1 MILNEDLFD
10 IPAEV
15 VISDDISLT
24 SQNIEPQAPDSV
36 EDNGLS
42 NLIITEINGEWDTI
56 KNYNQLLISLKQFGH
71 EEFND
76 VIQDIIREENKHIG
90 QLQTI
95 LERISPNVSEIDSG
109 EMEAE
114 EQLPDTTEV

>member
-15 VISDDISLT
+15 VTSDDISLT
-24 SQNIEPQAPDSV
+24 SQSIEPQAPGSV

-56 KNYNQLLISLKQFGH
+56 KSYNQLLISLKQFGH
-71 EEFND
+71 GEFND

-95 LERISPNVSEIDSG
+95 LEIISPNVSEIDSG

>member
-71 EEFND
+71 EEFNN

-114 EQLPDTTEV
+114 EQLPDTAEV

>member
-24 SQNIEPQAPDSV
+24 SQSIEPHAPNSV

-71 EEFND
+71 EEFNY

-95 LERISPNVSEIDSG
+95 LETISPNVSEIDSG
-109 EMEAE
+109 EIEAE

>member
-10 IPAEV
+10 IPSEV
-15 VISDDISLT
+15 VISDDTSLT
-24 SQNIEPQAPDSV
+24 SQSIEPQAPDSA

-56 KNYNQLLISLKQFGH
+56 KNYNQLLISLEQFGH

-95 LERISPNVSEIDSG
+95 LETISPNVSEIDSG

>member
-56 KNYNQLLISLKQFGH
+56 KNYNQLLISLK
-71 EEFND
+71 
-76 VIQDIIREENKHIG
+76 
-90 QLQTI
+90 
-95 LERISPNVSEIDSG
+95 
-109 EMEAE
+109 
-114 EQLPDTTEV
+114 

>member
-24 SQNIEPQAPDSV
+24 SQSIEPQAPDSV

-95 LERISPNVSEIDSG
+95 LEIISPNVSEIDSG

-114 EQLPDTTEV
+114 EQLPNTTEV

>member
-24 SQNIEPQAPDSV
+24 SQSIEPQAPGSV

-56 KNYNQLLISLKQFGH
+56 KSYNQLLISLKQFGH
-71 EEFND
+71 GEFND

-95 LERISPNVSEIDSG
+95 LEIISPNVSEIDSG
-109 EMEAE
+109 EIEAE